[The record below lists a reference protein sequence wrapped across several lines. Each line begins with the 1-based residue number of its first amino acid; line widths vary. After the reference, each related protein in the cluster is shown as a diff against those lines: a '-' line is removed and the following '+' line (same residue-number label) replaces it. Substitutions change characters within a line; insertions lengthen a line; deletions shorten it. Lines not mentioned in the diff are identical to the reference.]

1 MSTKAKEFIKSS
13 EKKAF
18 DIPHGKTIRF
28 NMGKYYTAFENG
40 KKQFSNVE
48 GLKQKVASIKR
59 RALQDWD
66 KYLLQFEEN
75 FTQNG
80 GEVLWAENE
89 QEALNHALDIIKKNQ
104 AKQIVKSKSMT
115 TEELD
120 FNEFVEKHGVEVIET
135 DLGEYIVQ
143 VAGEK
148 PYHIVTPAMHKSKED
163 VAQLFNEEINTPL
176 NSTPEEMTS
185 FVRYKLREKF
195 VSADIGITGGNFLIA
210 DVGGVALTENEGNGL
225 MTTSFPKIHIAIV
238 GIEKIIP
245 SINDLHYIWPLLA
258 SHGTGQNI
266 TSYSSIFTGGK
277 RGKEI
282 DGPEKMYV
290 ILLDNGRSQLYQEKE
305 QSRALACIRCGAC
318 LNVCP
323 IYKNIGG
330 YTYESTYSGPIGSVI
345 TPHYKGF
352 GVFKHL
358 SFASTLCGKCTEVC
372 PVKIDLHDLLLY
384 NRKKAVEEE
393 SDLTW
398 DLAMLGY
405 ETIMK
410 KRSRLDLINGVMAN
424 FAIQISKKSNWG
436 KYRKFPTIAKQS
448 FSKQYRRKKK

>member
-1 MSTKAKEFIKSS
+1 M
-13 EKKAF
+13 
-18 DIPHGKTIRF
+18 
-28 NMGKYYTAFENG
+28 
-40 KKQFSNVE
+40 
-48 GLKQKVASIKR
+48 
-59 RALQDWD
+59 
-66 KYLLQFEEN
+66 
-75 FTQNG
+75 
-80 GEVLWAENE
+80 WAENE
-89 QEALNHALDIIKKNQ
+89 QEALNHALDIINKNQ

-163 VAQLFNEEINTPL
+163 VAQLFNEKFNTPL

-195 VSADIGITGGNFLIA
+195 VSADIGVTGGNFLIA

>member
-1 MSTKAKEFIKSS
+1 M
-13 EKKAF
+13 
-18 DIPHGKTIRF
+18 
-28 NMGKYYTAFENG
+28 
-40 KKQFSNVE
+40 
-48 GLKQKVASIKR
+48 
-59 RALQDWD
+59 
-66 KYLLQFEEN
+66 
-75 FTQNG
+75 
-80 GEVLWAENE
+80 
-89 QEALNHALDIIKKNQ
+89 
-104 AKQIVKSKSMT
+104 
-115 TEELD
+115 
-120 FNEFVEKHGVEVIET
+120 
-135 DLGEYIVQ
+135 
-143 VAGEK
+143 
-148 PYHIVTPAMHKSKED
+148 
-163 VAQLFNEEINTPL
+163 
-176 NSTPEEMTS
+176 
-185 FVRYKLREKF
+185 
-195 VSADIGITGGNFLIA
+195 
-210 DVGGVALTENEGNGL
+210 
-225 MTTSFPKIHIAIV
+225 
-238 GIEKIIP
+238 
-245 SINDLHYIWPLLA
+245 
-258 SHGTGQNI
+258 
-266 TSYSSIFTGGK
+266 
-277 RGKEI
+277 
-282 DGPEKMYV
+282 
-290 ILLDNGRSQLYQEKE
+290 
-305 QSRALACIRCGAC
+305 ACIRCGAC